1 MGDFGSTLPVSPE
14 KDMTTWQAGT
24 EVEVA
29 WGMRYNRARDVPPL
43 LLMMMTCAGDP
54 KAGWA
59 RCVCIADG
67 GGYQYR
73 LCSAE
78 EPLTE

>member
-29 WGMRYNRARDVPPL
+29 WGMRYNRACDGPPL
-43 LLMMMTCAGDP
+43 LLLMVTCADDDL
-54 KAGWA
+54 KGWLGA
-59 RCVCIADG
+59 LCV
-67 GGYQYR
+67 YR
-73 LCSAE
+73 RWRRISVPSLQRGRAAN
-78 EPLTE
+78 